1 MVSVSVST
9 ERGWHTVMVFIV
21 SGLMFLAGGSWLLS
35 QWWDRQLVRQKTGA
49 AFASP
54 DTRSRSPT
62 PFSVISRVHPYYAQW
77 LRQIGSKRTAKT
89 LENQQWMLAM
99 GGFVIGWTMT
109 QQWLFTLIAT
119 FVGFIFPVLQVRIAV
134 QRVKR
139 EIAQEIRKVILLLII
154 YVEAGKSNIHAV
166 QLATPH
172 TNGRVNELFRN
183 AMKLMHTMTFE
194 KVMKQLI
201 DESPSDELEMT
212 AKALH
217 LSAKHGTE
225 LAYHLRQTIEQI
237 NHNDRLNLAKYREGQ
252 KRAVYM
258 KFMLFFVTPLILDA
272 GFYMWSMF
280 TGAFKAF

>member
-1 MVSVSVST
+1 
-9 ERGWHTVMVFIV
+9 MVFVV
-21 SGLMFLAGGSWLLS
+21 SGLILLAGGSWLFS
-35 QWWDRQLVRQKTGA
+35 QWWDRRLVRQKTGA
-49 AFASP
+49 AFVDP
-54 DTRSRSPT
+54 DERSRSPT
-62 PFSVISRVHPYYAQW
+62 SLTPMSRFHPYYAQW
-77 LRQIGSKRTAKT
+77 LRQIGSKRTAKA
-89 LENQQWMLAM
+89 LENQQWMFAFGGLA
-99 GGFVIGWTMT
+99 VGWMVT
-109 QQWLFTLIAT
+109 QQWFFTLIVTLA
-119 FVGFIFPVLQVRIAV
+119 GFIYPVLQVRIAV

-172 TNGRVNELFRN
+172 TNGRAHELLRD
-183 AMKLMHTMTFE
+183 ATQLMHTMSFE

-201 DESPSDELEMT
+201 EESPSDELEMT

-237 NHNDRLNLAKYREGQ
+237 NHNDRLNLTKYREGQ

-258 KFMLFFVTPLILDA
+258 KFMLFFVTPLILDV